1 MERKGRILEIAD
13 LRARVS
19 EVVTGIRSDK
29 QPYYNRRYDGANGT
43 YAVQH
48 RTFGGIMLKI
58 LLYDA
63 GQGCDEEVLQVE
75 VTDEIRTAY
84 GGTRISAQR
93 VRKLKE
99 KLEGKK
105 VKCQVLG
112 GGNTVFFPKELFM
125 I

>member
-19 EVVTGIRSDK
+19 EVVTGIGRDK

-43 YAVQH
+43 YAVRHQ
-48 RTFGGIMLKI
+48 TAGGIMLTI
-58 LLYDA
+58 FLYA
-63 GQGCDEEVLQVE
+63 GQGLDEEVLRVE

-84 GGTRISAQR
+84 GGSRISARR
-93 VRKLKE
+93 VDKLKE
-99 KLEGKK
+99 KLEGRK

-112 GGNTVFFPKELFM
+112 GGNTVFFPEGLFM
-125 I
+125 V